1 MQPVLLLLSIAPER
15 VRRPDATETKDTS
28 MTTSKKITVIGGTG
42 YAGSA
47 IAREAAKR
55 GHAVT
60 VVSRKTPAE
69 PLDGVTYVATSVADA
84 GATITGADAVVGALS
99 PRGDNV
105 GTLTKVYGQLAEQ
118 SAKAGARLV
127 LVGGFSCLRRTP
139 GGPRILEAEGFPAG
153 TPPELLVE
161 AQENLDVLN
170 NLLADTTG
178 VDWLFVSPGL
188 EFSAWTPGEDLGRYR
203 IGDDVA
209 LFDDNGKSAIS
220 GIDYAR
226 AVLDE
231 IETPTRHR
239 AQVGV
244 AY

>member
-1 MQPVLLLLSIAPER
+1 
-15 VRRPDATETKDTS
+15 

-60 VVSRKTPAE
+60 VVSRKAP
-69 PLDGVTYVATSVADA
+69 PKPIKDITYVASSVADA
-84 GATITGADAVVGALS
+84 GATIAGADIVVGALS

-105 GTLTKVYGQLAEQ
+105 GTLTKTYGQLAEQ
-118 SAKAGARLV
+118 AAKAGARLV
-127 LVGGFSCLRRTP
+127 LVGGFSCLRRSP
-139 GGPRILEAEGFPAG
+139 GAPRMLEVEGFPAG
-153 TPPELLVE
+153 TPAEILVE

-203 IGDDVA
+203 IGDEVA
-209 LFDDNGKSAIS
+209 LFDENGKSAIS

-231 IETPTRHR
+231 IETPTRQR
-239 AQVGV
+239 AQIGV

>member
-1 MQPVLLLLSIAPER
+1 M
-15 VRRPDATETKDTS
+15 
-28 MTTSKKITVIGGTG
+28 TSKRITIIGGTG

-55 GHAVT
+55 GHLVT
-60 VVSRKTPAE
+60 SVSRSVPAE
-69 PLDGVTYVATSVADA
+69 PIPGVTYVASSVEDA
-84 GATITGADAVVGALS
+84 GGLLAGIDVIVGAFS
-99 PRGDNV
+99 PRGANR
-105 GTLTKVYGQLAEQ
+105 GALAGVYANLAR
-118 SAKAGARLV
+118 KAAETGARLV

-139 GGPRILEAEGFPAG
+139 GGPRMLEGESF
-153 TPPELLVE
+153 PPEVPAEVVAE

-178 VDWLFVSPGL
+178 VDWLFVSPAM
-188 EFSAWTPGEDLGRYR
+188 EFSAWQPGEDLGHYR
-203 IGDDVA
+203 VGDEVA
-209 LFDDNGKSAIS
+209 LFDENGKSAIS

-231 IETPTRHR
+231 IEHPTRQR
-239 AQVGV
+239 AQIGV